1 MCKLG
6 RRVKILAIYT
16 IYTVRTYM
24 TVSIFL
30 VAIFGT
36 DFYMAANSE
45 LREERG
51 VGRAKGEKV
60 RGIQGVGR

>member
-1 MCKLG
+1 MQVGEESKNPGNIHYIHC
-6 RRVKILAIYT
+6 
-16 IYTVRTYM
+16 TYM

-60 RGIQGVGR
+60 WGIQGVGR